1 MFAMSEKQNAGVALT
16 PIFSRA
22 NPPVVTLEGTADSDI
37 KQYQVVTYNM
47 GDRKVKPVTSI
58 GGVSTSNTVRLAV
71 AAFPAKSGKG
81 VTVYVEGFININ
93 VVDVSAITDM
103 AGTATA
109 DKVNNLNTIAGISG
123 IYFDDSVLVR
133 DTTDL

>member
-22 NPPVVTLEGTADSDI
+22 NPAVVTLEGTAAGNI

-47 GDRKVKPVTSI
+47 GTRKVTPVTSA
-58 GGVSTSNTVRLAV
+58 GSSNTSNTVRLAV
-71 AAFPAKSGKG
+71 AAFPAKTGEG
-81 VTVYVEGFININ
+81 VTVYIEGFININ
-93 VVDVSAITDM
+93 AIDVSAITDI
-103 AGTATA
+103 ASSATA
-109 DKVNNLNTIAGISG
+109 DKVNTLNTLAGSSG

>member
-22 NPPVVTLEGTADSDI
+22 NPAVVTLEGLATAEI

-47 GDRKVKPVTSI
+47 TNRSVALLTSNA
-58 GGVSTSNTVRLAV
+58 STATSNTLRLGV
-71 AAFPAKSGKG
+71 AAFSSKANEQM
-81 VTVYVEGFININ
+81 TVYVEGFININ
-93 VVDVSAITDM
+93 AVDVSAIT
-103 AGTATA
+103 AIASSTAA
-109 DKVNNLNTIAGISG
+109 VKVNALNTLAGSSG

-133 DTTDL
+133 DTTDM